1 MFDARA
7 CAFVTVFLLARPLE
21 ASTIVARSD
30 GELVAMS
37 DRVVHARVVE
47 VHAEPGP
54 GQTIVTV
61 ARLHVI
67 EDFTGDPTPE
77 VTVREFGGRLAG
89 RVMHV
94 SGAATYELGAEV
106 LVCLERGR
114 TGYWRSVAMGYSH
127 FRVVR
132 PQGPAVASGN
142 GRLSRSTG
150 EAAVIGPVTDRDDRD
165 LDEFRRVAGA
175 ATGARSIRHP
185 DVAVVPRDVAVS
197 GTVAAA
203 TPVSGNFTLLAGG
216 VRWNEADLQQPVS
229 WFRNADTAP
238 PAEIG
243 DADAAIALALE
254 AWTAPPTASI
264 TLTYGGLLSPG
275 AGDPYCGAA
284 HAGAGLV
291 SFEDPTSEIPSGT
304 LALGGGCA
312 DAFGGKVVNGTQFDR
327 FTHGFVVL
335 NNAASLST
343 TIRSALNLRRV
354 IEHEIGHGVGL
365 GHSSI
370 ATTNIMYP
378 SCCAANAPVPPAL
391 GADDLEGLA
400 FIYPPDVDQ
409 DTLPDA
415 WEVQWG
421 LDPASGAGHDGAGGD
436 PDGDGATNADE
447 LANGTHPRGFHR
459 RYFAEGATSAFFET
473 ALGLANP
480 HDDASAHVLLT
491 LWPAARPHVRHAV
504 IVAPLAHARVVVN
517 EIAGMAGTAFSTVVE
532 SDVEVAAVRT
542 LTWNRAGERYGAHA
556 ERATHAPSPTWFFA
570 EGATHSGFALFYLL
584 QNPNAFEVDVD
595 ITYLRPPP
603 LSPVTRT
610 HQVGALARSTV
621 WVNFDDP
628 QLSATDVSA
637 SLVVRGNHPIV
648 AERAMYLDRDG
659 VTFEAG
665 HASAGAPAPAAAWH
679 FAEGRTGAWFDE
691 YLLLANPSSQA
702 VEADV
707 SLASADGA
715 RLERRVSIPAQS
727 RVSLDVEH
735 VDAAVADA
743 DVTAIV
749 RGRNGA
755 MLVAERALW
764 WGGSFA
770 EWIEAHASFG
780 ATMPAARWLCAAGEV
795 GGSAAADTF
804 VLVANGAI
812 APREIRVT
820 LLPEGGGAVDA
831 PFTVAAGGRLT
842 IDMRQAFPGSIGR
855 HFGVL
860 VESAGAAP
868 DLVVEQSTYWSASA
882 LFRAGANHGCV
893 VLPSP

>member
-7 CAFVTVFLLARPLE
+7 CAFVTVLLMARLLE
-21 ASTIVARSD
+21 ASTVVARSD
-30 GELVAMS
+30 AELVAMS

-47 VHAEPGP
+47 VHTEPGP
-54 GQTIVTV
+54 GQTVVTV
-61 ARLHVI
+61 ARLHVL
-67 EDFTGDPTPE
+67 EDFTGDPSPE
-77 VTVREFGGRLAG
+77 VTVREFGGRLGG

-94 SGAATYELGAEV
+94 SGAATYEVGAEV

-114 TGYWRSVAMGYSH
+114 TGHWRSVAMGYSH
-127 FRVVR
+127 FRVAR
-132 PQGPAVASGN
+132 PAGTAAASGN
-142 GRLSRSTG
+142 DRLSRSTG
-150 EAAVIGPVTDRDDRD
+150 EATVIGPVADPGDRD

-175 ATGARSIRHP
+175 VTGARSLRHP
-185 DVAVVPRDVAVS
+185 DVAVIPRHVAVS
-197 GTVAAA
+197 AAVAAGA
-203 TPVSGNFTLLAGG
+203 PVSGHFTLLAGG

-229 WFRNADTAP
+229 WFMNADTAP
-238 PAEIG
+238 PVEIG

-264 TLTYGGLLSPG
+264 TLTYGGRLSPG

-291 SFEDPTSEIPSGT
+291 SFEDPTGEIPSGT

-327 FTHGFVVL
+327 FTHGFVVV
-335 NNAASLST
+335 NNAVSLST
-343 TIRSALNLRRV
+343 SIRNALNLRRV

-378 SCCAANAPVPPAL
+378 SCCAANAPIPPAL

-409 DTLPDA
+409 DTLPDG

-421 LDPASGAGHDGAGGD
+421 LDPASAAGHDGAAGD

-459 RYFAEGATSAFFET
+459 RYFAEGAASAFFET
-473 ALGLANP
+473 SLGLANP
-480 HDDASAHVLLT
+480 HGDATAHVLLT
-491 LWPAARPHVRHAV
+491 LWPAARPQVRHAV
-504 IVAPLAHARVVVN
+504 MVAPLAHARVVVN
-517 EIAGMAGTAFSTVVE
+517 DIAGMPGTAFSTIVE

-542 LTWNRAGERYGAHA
+542 LTWDRAGARYGAHA
-556 ERATHAPSPTWFFA
+556 ELAISAPSPTWYFA
-570 EGATHSGFALFYLL
+570 EGATHSGVAMFYLL

-628 QLSATDVSA
+628 QLAATDVSA

-665 HASAGAPAPAAAWH
+665 HASAGAPAPAATWH

-691 YLLLANPSSQA
+691 YLLLANPSAQA
-702 VEADV
+702 VEAEV
-707 SLASADGA
+707 SLAAAGGA
-715 RLERRVSIPAQS
+715 RLMRTVSIPAQS
-727 RVSLDVEH
+727 RMSIDVER

-743 DVTAIV
+743 EVAAVV
-749 RGRNGA
+749 RGRGGA
-755 MLVAERALW
+755 TLVAERALW

-770 EWIEAHASFG
+770 EWIEAHASLG

-795 GGSAAADTF
+795 GGSTAADTF
-804 VLVANGAI
+804 VLVANGAS
-812 APREIRVT
+812 APRDIRVT
-820 LLPEGGGAVDA
+820 MLPPDGGAVVA

-842 IDMRQAFPGSIGR
+842 VDVRQAFPGSVDR

-860 VESAGAAP
+860 VEAAGAAP

-882 LFRAGANHGCV
+882 LFRAGANHGCA